1 MSKTKSDILNDLF
14 KNYNLVYDKDNP
26 KDSDVFKTRNF
37 TIITR
42 GGIQKIQAALDI
54 KSKYDVVF
62 VDPFS
67 IIIKGKFSYFR
78 SQGDLVEAE
87 TFGEASVDR
96 KQVVLETISSK
107 RQLPDGTIEEK
118 SQTEAVEIVLNK
130 GNVQQSP
137 AYIAA
142 MAEKRALS
150 RGVLQLAGL
159 YEHGVFGED
168 EADAFKKEL
177 NEARR
182 QIG

>member
-1 MSKTKSDILNDLF
+1 MSKTKSDILNELF

-42 GGIQKIQAALDI
+42 GGVQKIQAALKI
-54 KSKYDVVF
+54 NSKYDVVF

-67 IIIKGKFSYFR
+67 IIMKGKFSYA
-78 SQGDLVEAE
+78 QGNGEVVETE
-87 TFGEASVDR
+87 TFGESSVDR
-96 KQVVLETISSK
+96 KQVVLETVSVK
-107 RQLPDGTIEEK
+107 RTLADGTVEEK
-118 SQTEAVEIVLNK
+118 SQTEAVEIVLTK

-137 AYIAA
+137 AYLAA

-168 EADAFKKEL
+168 EADDFKKEV
-177 NEARR
+177 NRAR
-182 QIG
+182 QSIG